1 MEPAMCNAGGIAPAE
16 GYLAGAKAACEANG
30 ALLVFDETIT
40 GFRLAP
46 GGAQQYFGVTPHLAT
61 FAKALANGF
70 QVAAI
75 TGPAE
80 LMDLYAS
87 GGVLHGGT
95 YNAQLLSMAA
105 TVATLDA
112 VSAPGF
118 HEELAGKTEK
128 LREGLERVLKAAG
141 ISSHVSELPG
151 FINV

>member
-75 TGPAE
+75 PGPAE
-80 LMDLYAS
+80 PMDLYAP

-95 YNAQLLSMAA
+95 HNAQPPSMAPPG
-105 TVATLDA
+105 ATLDA
-112 VSAPGF
+112 GSPPRLHAQP
-118 HEELAGKTEK
+118 AGQAEK
-128 LREGLERVLKAAG
+128 PRT
-141 ISSHVSELPG
+141 
-151 FINV
+151 